1 MSIDY
6 NDVGAFNEGISE
18 REAYIHSMYWVA
30 LASMQGLGKTYADK
44 LVGDIRGF
52 ADKLYPPSEEK

>member
-6 NDVGAFNEGISE
+6 TDVSEFNEGISE

-30 LASMQGLGKTYADK
+30 LASMPGYGKDAANK
-44 LVGDIRGF
+44 LVGEIRDF
-52 ADKLYPPSEEK
+52 ADRLYPEGE